1 VEVRAPGSKGTWFF
15 HALTGHQ
22 WLIDLNFRVPRNTF
36 SIAGLA
42 KELQIPT
49 LDEREDLP
57 VYGQWERVDIRRRSG
72 GVDQVRIHVHDMKD
86 IRVAPFRRFVREA
99 VTAYLKMIG
108 KEGTAAGGAEPW
120 KTDGRKWHL
129 SQRSMSPRGRKRWGP
144 QTLVELAGRIAKA
157 VPQVK
162 LDWGHKIRVEL
173 GTEDGAS
180 LGKLV
185 TNSREGIKV
194 ELRCPRGLLTPTRIE
209 RLGARPEIVPG
220 KGTHDTVRFF
230 VRDMREVDAKRLT
243 EVLRECR
250 AALVAKA

>member
-1 VEVRAPGSKGTWFF
+1 
-15 HALTGHQ
+15 
-22 WLIDLNFRVPRNTF
+22 
-36 SIAGLA
+36 
-42 KELQIPT
+42 
-49 LDEREDLP
+49 
-57 VYGQWERVDIRRRSG
+57 
-72 GVDQVRIHVHDMKD
+72 
-86 IRVAPFRRFVREA
+86 RRFVREA
-99 VTAYLKMIG
+99 VAAYLKMIG

-129 SQRSMSPRGRKRWGP
+129 SQKSMSPRGRKRWGP
-144 QTLVELAGRIAKA
+144 QTLAELAGRIAKA

-173 GTEDGAS
+173 GMDGGAS

-209 RLGARPEIVPG
+209 RLGLRPQIVPG
-220 KGTHDTVRFF
+220 RGAYDTLRFF
-230 VRDMREVDAKRLT
+230 VRDISDVDNKRLT

-250 AALVAKA
+250 VALAR